1 MKIKQGKTE
10 TPLKLKGTRFEALE
24 ALCHRAGAVAR
35 LKTENANEEAEIKA
49 EFAKLRPGLE
59 KAHGLAESYTASN
72 GAGAIAVTLGGRS
85 FALFD
90 KFKDPTE
97 LELKLTAL
105 GEPELLQHFKITV
118 APDQRGVKDHMGKAL
133 LKVGA
138 LVDKES
144 TVALKAV

>member
-10 TPLKLKGTRFEALE
+10 EPLKLKGGKFDALE
-24 ALCHRAGAVAR
+24 ALCHRAGALMR
-35 LKTENANEEAEIKA
+35 LKQEAANEEAEIKA
-49 EFAKLRPGLE
+49 DFANLRPALE
-59 KAHGLAESYTASN
+59 KAHGLAESYTALN
-72 GAGAIAVTLGGRS
+72 EVGAIVVSMGGRS
-85 FALFD
+85 YVLND
-90 KFKDPTE
+90 KFKDPSE